1 MKILPK
7 EEFLRLAY
15 RKNLELGM
23 SEEDAVFEAMST
35 GGVYTTEGEIILPEG
50 ARSRV
55 KLHELG
61 HQKFGHSKII
71 EEFPERVLGDVAHDE
86 IVAEK
91 YAWDMKGKKI
101 TYRVGVPAV
110 YTLMYDERQTP
121 RNAVAIV
128 VEVLEKYMGI
138 PVPRGGRAELL
149 HWAEQYRRV
158 V

>member
-7 EEFLRLAY
+7 EEFLQLAY
-15 RKNLELGM
+15 QRNLELGL
-23 SEEDAVFEAMST
+23 SKEDAVFEAMST
-35 GGVYTTEGEIILPEG
+35 GGLYTTEGEIILPEG
-50 ARSRV
+50 SRTKV

-61 HQKFGHSKII
+61 HQKFGPSKII
-71 EEFPERVLGDVAHDE
+71 EEYPERVLGDVAHDE

-91 YAWDMKGKKI
+91 YAWDMRGKEI

-110 YTLMYDERQTP
+110 YTLMYDERQPP

-128 VEVLEKYMGI
+128 VLVLEKYMGI

-149 HWAEQYRRV
+149 RWAKKYRRAV
-158 V
+158 